1 MGTALEG
8 QVSLF
13 WERVGRESDAER
25 PNDNRAIGAY
35 EHTRLERTKASC
47 THAQGT
53 LKSTLFLVYLEV
65 FALNVNERDRLPPS
79 NLTQGIQAVSPGPAS
94 SVSKHCEI
102 DEQRNSLKK
111 NKASRTHAQGTL

>member
-35 EHTRLERTKASC
+35 EHTRGLC
-47 THAQGT
+47 TYKGLMH
-53 LKSTLFLVYLEV
+53 
-65 FALNVNERDRLPPS
+65 
-79 NLTQGIQAVSPGPAS
+79 IQDLS
-94 SVSKHCEI
+94 
-102 DEQRNSLKK
+102 
-111 NKASRTHAQGTL
+111 